1 MPRNLL
7 VVSKQGPHN
16 LQADQIKLGVSVC
29 TCSPTMLLDTQILM
43 VGQPKMKILNVSLE
57 LLGKG
62 SCDYEKPEAR
72 YIYSKSRNQVAYGQ
86 SKIAAVLLQ

>member
-1 MPRNLL
+1 MPRNL
-7 VVSKQGPHN
+7 VASKQGHHN

-29 TCSPTMLLDTQILM
+29 TCSPTMLFDTHVLM

-62 SCDYEKPEAR
+62 ACDYEKPEAH
-72 YIYSKSRNQVAYGQ
+72 YIHSKSHNQVAYGQ